1 MKQSLER
8 SGFPRQ
14 IDILFPSR
22 PLLETVTFRQLTAR
36 YYDCPPAD
44 ICPSSPLTES
54 VTMAFSC
61 RVWLPFGMR
70 GSQTGRS
77 TSFPNETIALSK
89 QVPPIPN
96 RYLDDS
102 TVV

>member
-44 ICPSSPLTES
+44 ICPSSPLTDCDYGFFMS
-54 VTMAFSC
+54 SLVTIRDERSADGPEHVFS
-61 RVWLPFGMR
+61 
-70 GSQTGRS
+70 Q
-77 TSFPNETIALSK
+77 
-89 QVPPIPN
+89 
-96 RYLDDS
+96 
-102 TVV
+102 